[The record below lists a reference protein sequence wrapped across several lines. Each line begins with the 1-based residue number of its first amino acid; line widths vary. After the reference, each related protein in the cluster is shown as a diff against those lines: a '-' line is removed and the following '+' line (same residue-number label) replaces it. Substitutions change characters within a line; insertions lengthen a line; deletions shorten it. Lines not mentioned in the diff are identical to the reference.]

1 MISQLPKKLFFRIEP
16 ILTSLMFYP
25 ASIKDR
31 LVRQNPLTILMY
43 HSIQEKLCGGPC
55 SYYDLRITV
64 EAFHRQMKYLNDNG
78 FNIISLDEYAQAR
91 MTDRVLPP
99 RPVVITFDDGY
110 MDNYTNAYPVLKE
123 FGFKATIFLAVDYIN
138 TGSPA
143 DFLSERVGITRDI
156 QFLSWPKINEMSEN
170 GITFG
175 SHSMS
180 HKKLDLLTEDDFAYE
195 ISKSKDIIEEKTGKE
210 VSSFCF
216 PYAFP
221 GGRKREVFC
230 KLAREHLARAGYKL
244 GVTTTI
250 GRNTP
255 AQDIFFLRRV
265 PIHVNDSL
273 RRFAAKLTGGY
284 DWVRTFQSFAK
295 SF

>member
-1 MISQLPKKLFFRIEP
+1 
-16 ILTSLMFYP
+16 
-25 ASIKDR
+25 
-31 LVRQNPLTILMY
+31 MY
-43 HSIQEKLCGGPC
+43 HSIPEKLCGGPS

-64 EAFHRQMKYLNDNG
+64 DAFHRQMKYLNDNG
-78 FNIISLDEYAQAR
+78 FNVISLDEYLQAR
-91 MTDRVLPP
+91 MTDSELPS

-110 MDNYTNAYPVLKE
+110 RDNYTNAYPVLKE
-123 FGFKATIFLAVDYIN
+123 FGFKATIFLAVDYID
-138 TGSPA
+138 TGSSA
-143 DFLSERVGITRDI
+143 DFLSDRVGITRDI
-156 QFLSWPKINEMSEN
+156 QFLSWPQIKEMSEN

-175 SHSMS
+175 SHTMS
-180 HKKLDLLTEDDFAYE
+180 HKRLDLLARENFAYE

-221 GGRKREVFC
+221 GGRKREEFC
-230 KLAREHLARAGYKL
+230 RLARENLAGAGYKL

-255 AQDIFFLRRV
+255 AQDIFFLRRIPV
-265 PIHVNDSL
+265 HVNDSL
-273 RRFAAKLTGGY
+273 RRFAAKLAGGY
-284 DWVRTFQSFAK
+284 DWVRRFQSFAK